1 MCPGNILMCPENI
14 PMCPGYIPMCP
25 NPNHRTPRL
34 GGRGEKFSGQD
45 RSTLREWRLLQQEP
59 TNNRLRKPERH
70 TALPGSQKTPVF
82 VLHYVPYENSC
93 FPPYGSAVQCGSN
106 AQETSNLIRCLKL
119 CDPESEERKRSW
131 KVARGALTKERMR
144 QPRPSPL

>member
-1 MCPGNILMCPENI
+1 MPRKYLYVPRLY
-14 PMCPGYIPMCP
+14 PYVPQSKPQDS
-25 NPNHRTPRL
+25 RL

-131 KVARGALTKERMR
+131 KKWCVVH
-144 QPRPSPL
+144 